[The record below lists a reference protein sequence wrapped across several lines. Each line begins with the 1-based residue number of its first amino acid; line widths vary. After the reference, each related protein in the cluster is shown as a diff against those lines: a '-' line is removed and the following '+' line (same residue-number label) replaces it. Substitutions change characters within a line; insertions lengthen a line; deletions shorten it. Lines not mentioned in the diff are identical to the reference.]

1 MRPSPLAS
9 KTETIKMEKR
19 KLLMLIEVLNKV
31 TVEFS
36 ETKQFIEEHLEQ
48 QYLKENLPVEDEIY
62 SLNKSRSKKLVQ
74 QIFFIV

>member
-1 MRPSPLAS
+1 
-9 KTETIKMEKR
+9 MEKR

-31 TVEFS
+31 PVEFS

-48 QYLKENLPVEDEIY
+48 QYLKENLSVEDEIY
-62 SLNKSRSKKLVQ
+62 SLNKSRSKKLAQ

>member
-1 MRPSPLAS
+1 
-9 KTETIKMEKR
+9 MEKR

>member
-1 MRPSPLAS
+1 
-9 KTETIKMEKR
+9 MEKR

-36 ETKQFIEEHLEQ
+36 ETKQFVEEHLEQ
-48 QYLKENLPVEDEIY
+48 QYLKENLSVEDEIY

>member
-1 MRPSPLAS
+1 
-9 KTETIKMEKR
+9 MEKR

-36 ETKQFIEEHLEQ
+36 ETKQFVEEHLAQ
-48 QYLKENLPVEDEIY
+48 QYLKENLSVEDEIY
-62 SLNKSRSKKLVQ
+62 SLSKSRSKKLVQ